1 LKIEDNVK
9 QIKYGNLRNENS
21 ADQSPARS
29 THHNE
34 LHPLNSL
41 KVRNLNAKI
50 SWKPCLVVFG
60 SYLLI

>member
-1 LKIEDNVK
+1 MKKTGSVLNYAKE
-9 QIKYGNLRNENS
+9 IKLY
-21 ADQSPARS
+21 Q
-29 THHNE
+29 
-34 LHPLNSL
+34 LNSL